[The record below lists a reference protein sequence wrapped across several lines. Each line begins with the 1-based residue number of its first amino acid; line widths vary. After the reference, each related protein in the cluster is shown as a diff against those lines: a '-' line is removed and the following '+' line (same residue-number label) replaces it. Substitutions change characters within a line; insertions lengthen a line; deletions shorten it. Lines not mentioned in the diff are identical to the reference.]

1 MQGMNESPMESRK
14 AQARAWFEN
23 LQDQIIAAFEALEC
37 RDYGRVDLRVDASG
51 QPYVID
57 INPNCDRSNC

>member
-23 LQDQIIAAFEALEC
+23 LQDQIIAYLRECLSAEPEPAQCALVVE
-37 RDYGRVDLRVDASG
+37 
-51 QPYVID
+51 
-57 INPNCDRSNC
+57 